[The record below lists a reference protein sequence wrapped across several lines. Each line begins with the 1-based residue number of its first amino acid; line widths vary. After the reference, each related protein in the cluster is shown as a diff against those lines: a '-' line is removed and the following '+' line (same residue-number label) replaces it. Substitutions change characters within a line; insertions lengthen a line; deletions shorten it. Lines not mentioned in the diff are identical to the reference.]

1 MTSEALPDNSQAFTA
16 ESFDL
21 TALRGRAA
29 KIETMVPPWSEDA
42 AAIYN
47 TRLAAQTGAVDP
59 SRKPRIALIVDG
71 DDWAF
76 ANIARQVRKALAE
89 QYDFVTIPFTVVES
103 TLQLLLMTEHYDL
116 LHMFWREFA
125 PTILSDWVRD
135 SIKLRGGE
143 REAFFRRYVWSKAL
157 TTAVYDHLYLEP
169 EALAERQPLFAELL
183 DGYSVGSERL
193 RRIYEQAPGFPPPV
207 AVLQDGVDLQLFY
220 PQRLERFDRHERDE
234 LVIGWV
240 GNSEWNGE
248 FEDFKGVNTIL
259 RPALD
264 QLRAE
269 GIPVR
274 NHFVDRAE
282 NAFVPHNQMV
292 HHYAEIDVYVCP
304 SKIEGTPNP
313 VLESMAC
320 GVPIITT
327 DVGIVPEAFGPEQR
341 RYILA
346 ERSIDCVKAAVRD
359 LWSHPEQF
367 KALSAENL
375 EQVKAWD
382 WRVRAANFG
391 PFFETCLRRRDQRLA
406 RLDAAPA

>member
-1 MTSEALPDNSQAFTA
+1 MTADPSPDDRQAAETA
-16 ESFDL
+16 GLDL
-21 TALRGRAA
+21 ATLQSRAA
-29 KIETMVPPWSEDA
+29 SIETMVPPWSEDA
-42 AAIYN
+42 LAIYN
-47 TRLAAQTGAVDP
+47 TRLAARDKAAEP
-59 SRKPRIALIVDG
+59 SSKPRIALIVDG

-76 ANIARQVRKALAE
+76 ANIARQVRRALAE
-89 QYDFVTIPFTVVES
+89 RYEFVTIPFTVVES

-116 LHMFWREFA
+116 MHMFWREFP

-135 SIKLRGGE
+135 SIKMRGGE
-143 REAFFRRYVWSKAL
+143 REAFFQRFVWSKAL
-157 TTAVYDHLYLEP
+157 TTAIYDHLYLEP
-169 EALAERQPLFAELL
+169 EELAERQPLFAELI

-193 RRIYEQAPGFPPPV
+193 RKIYEAAPGFPPPV
-207 AVLQDGVDLQLFY
+207 AVLQDGVDLEMFY
-220 PQRLERFDRHERDE
+220 PQRLERFARGARDE

-240 GNSEWNGE
+240 GNSQWNGE

-274 NHFVDRAE
+274 NHFVDKAE
-282 NAFVPHNQMV
+282 NAFVPHNRMV

-346 ERSIDCVKAAVRD
+346 ERSIDCLKAAVRD
-359 LWSHPEQF
+359 LWTHPERFQT
-367 KALSAENL
+367 LSEENL
-375 EQVKAWD
+375 RQVKAWD
-382 WRVRAANFG
+382 WTVRAANFG
-391 PFFETCLRRRDQRLA
+391 PFFETCLQRRDARLA
-406 RLDAAPA
+406 RMNSH